1 MAFPL
6 VETCLH
12 NDAVIA
18 LPNTMLKSVPDAI
31 GSALAIGRYAT
42 LRAPEFDEEN
52 RLADAPVE
60 KKITNSVLQVVRG
73 QRYSSGPIK
82 GVYFK

>member
-1 MAFPL
+1 L

-12 NDAVIA
+12 NEAVIA

-31 GSALAIGRYAT
+31 GSALARCRYAT
-42 LRAPEFDEEN
+42 LQAPEFDEED

-60 KKITNSVLQVVRG
+60 KKTTNSVLQVARE
-73 QRYSSGPIK
+73 QRFGSGPI
-82 GVYFK
+82 